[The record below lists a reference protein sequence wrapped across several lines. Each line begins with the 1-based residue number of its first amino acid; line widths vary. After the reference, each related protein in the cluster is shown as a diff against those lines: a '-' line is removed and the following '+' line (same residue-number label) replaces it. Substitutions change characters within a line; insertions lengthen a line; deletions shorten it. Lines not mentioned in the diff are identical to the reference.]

1 MYRSGWSPESGSQVP
16 FWYLRYE
23 DGTGEAIGGWGKDSS
38 VYTVT
43 IRDGIHKLLQKTSV
57 LLQKTTGQMLINVKV
72 RTYNEAREYPELG
85 QP

>member
-1 MYRSGWSPESGSQVP
+1 MPP
-16 FWYLRYE
+16 
-23 DGTGEAIGGWGKDSS
+23 S

-72 RTYNEAREYPELG
+72 RTSWNIKGREMRPFQMLINVKVRTYNEPRVPRIRAALKLG
-85 QP
+85 KTQH

>member
-1 MYRSGWSPESGSQVP
+1 MTP
-16 FWYLRYE
+16 
-23 DGTGEAIGGWGKDSS
+23 S

-72 RTYNEAREYPELG
+72 RTYNEARVSRIRAALKHVKT
-85 QP
+85 